1 MHEEGVHF
9 RNRERAAAILH
20 FRNELRQ
27 VHKDVRMNTRVC
39 KHSWSIITA
48 VYDRKVNLSLTS
60 MVQRLAPNLKSAA
73 SSGKNAKR
81 KKLAQSDDESG
92 NENVQTPP
100 RPSKGKKIKVA
111 AML

>member
-1 MHEEGVHF
+1 MHEDGMDF
-9 RNRERAAAILH
+9 RDRERAAAILH

-27 VHKDVRMNTRVC
+27 VHKDVRMNSRVC

-60 MVQRLAPNLKSAA
+60 MVQRVALTSATG
-73 SSGKNAKR
+73 SGKNAKR
-81 KKLAQSDDESG
+81 KKRGQSDDESG

-100 RPSKGKKIKVA
+100 RPSKGKKTKIA
-111 AML
+111 AVL

>member
-1 MHEEGVHF
+1 MHEDGVDF
-9 RNRERAAAILH
+9 RDRERAAAILH

-39 KHSWSIITA
+39 KHSWTIITA
-48 VYDRKVNLSLTS
+48 VYNRKVNLSLTS
-60 MVQRLAPNLKSAA
+60 MVQRVAPKTAA
-73 SSGKNAKR
+73 ASGKNGKR
-81 KKLAQSDDESG
+81 KKRAQSDDESG

-100 RPSKGKKIKVA
+100 RSKGKKTKVT